1 MVAQANITPDWKSFY
16 DVVHDSNALRKRFAD
31 ALCLVSLTLCKS
43 QSCAYIHQANENRYW
58 SRRFRK
64 HMANKRSGRMTTI
77 PQLGPEV
84 FVDGVDDENEM
95 NKQARA
101 TVSPFLS
108 PMEISDPRSSFITH
122 GLDGAARLRS
132 GSVGA
137 GPPSP
142 ASPGIA
148 LGHSPQLS
156 PHRPTNSAFSFE
168 GEQVSPAGSAH
179 SSRRGS
185 SVNAENVLEVLD
197 NSAWGESIRRS
208 FTMRRPSRGERS

>member
-1 MVAQANITPDWKSFY
+1 MHA
-16 DVVHDSNALRKRFAD
+16 SNELKRKFAGG
-31 ALCLVSLTLCKS
+31 LCLGSLILCKS
-43 QSCAYIHQANENRYW
+43 YICSDVYFANENRYW

-64 HMANKRSGRMTTI
+64 HMENKRSGRMTTI

-84 FVDGVDDENEM
+84 FVDDENDIT
-95 NKQARA
+95 KQAKA

-132 GSVGA
+132 GSIGA
-137 GPPSP
+137 SP
-142 ASPGIA
+142 VSPGSPGIA
-148 LGHSPQLS
+148 PRHSPQLS

-168 GEQVSPAGSAH
+168 GEQLSPAGSAH

-185 SVNAENVLEVLD
+185 AVSAENVLEVLD

-208 FTMRRPSRGERS
+208 FTMRRPDRGDRS

>member
-1 MVAQANITPDWKSFY
+1 ME
-16 DVVHDSNALRKRFAD
+16 L
-31 ALCLVSLTLCKS
+31 
-43 QSCAYIHQANENRYW
+43 
-58 SRRFRK
+58 
-64 HMANKRSGRMTTI
+64 KRSGRMTTI

-84 FVDGVDDENEM
+84 FVDDENDIT
-95 NKQARA
+95 KQART

-132 GSVGA
+132 GSFSA
-137 GPPSP
+137 GP
-142 ASPGIA
+142 ASPGSPGVA
-148 LGHSPQLS
+148 PRHSPQLS

-168 GEQVSPAGSAH
+168 GVEQLSPAGSAH

-185 SVNAENVLEVLD
+185 AVSAENVLDVLD

-208 FTMRRPSRGERS
+208 FTMRRPDRGERS

>member
-1 MVAQANITPDWKSFY
+1 VVAQANITPDWKSFY
-16 DVVHDSNALRKRFAD
+16 DVVHDSNALKKRFAD

-137 GPPSP
+137 GPASP

-148 LGHSPQLS
+148 LGILRSYHRIGQPILLS
-156 PHRPTNSAFSFE
+156 VLKVSRLVLPARHIVADVGVQSTPKTFSKSSTTRL
-168 GEQVSPAGSAH
+168 GVRVSGAVSQ
-179 SSRRGS
+179 
-185 SVNAENVLEVLD
+185 
-197 NSAWGESIRRS
+197 
-208 FTMRRPSRGERS
+208 